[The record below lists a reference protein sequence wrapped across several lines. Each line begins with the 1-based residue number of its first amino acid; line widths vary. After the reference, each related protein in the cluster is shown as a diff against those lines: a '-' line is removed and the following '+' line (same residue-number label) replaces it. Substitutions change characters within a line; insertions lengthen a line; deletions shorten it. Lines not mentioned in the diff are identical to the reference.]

1 MAAKAVVTDGLM
13 QSSGKLQ
20 TAKITEKLVKDK
32 IKKII
37 DIFSKYNAIYTLTPM
52 TMGYG
57 ESGHPD
63 RLLLINGV
71 LVGAEAKKDCNNH
84 HCRPSLKPKP
94 NEVMQKKQ
102 AQKITDA
109 GGAWVCIHNDNL
121 PVLITT
127 LDKYALHKSHEFSDS
142 DRAELDKLMGI

>member
-1 MAAKAVVTDGLM
+1 MP
-13 QSSGKLQ
+13 Q

-32 IKKII
+32 IKKMI
-37 DIFSKYNAIYTLTPM
+37 DIFSKYNPIYTLTPM

-71 LVGAEAKKDCNNH
+71 LVGIEAKKDHNNH
-84 HCRPSLKPKP
+84 HCRPELKPKP

-102 AQKITDA
+102 AQKIIAA

-121 PVLITT
+121 PVLFG
-127 LDKYALHKSHEFSDS
+127 LLNQHALHKSHEFSDS
-142 DRAELDKLMGI
+142 DRAELNKLTGV